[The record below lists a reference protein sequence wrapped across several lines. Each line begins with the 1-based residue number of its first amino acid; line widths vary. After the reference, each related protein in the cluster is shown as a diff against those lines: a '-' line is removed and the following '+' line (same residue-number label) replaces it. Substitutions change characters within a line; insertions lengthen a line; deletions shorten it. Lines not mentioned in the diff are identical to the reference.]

1 MAIQV
6 TLDQQLQIVED
17 GVTVLDLTDVQSS
30 YQVDVFIN
38 VPLHLAPSA
47 SLVFD
52 AGTTT
57 LIASWVSIV
66 GLAGNI
72 DGAAYGE
79 LTFNAL
85 GTEPVQVGPGP
96 FNLSRTEAGYIG
108 LTNTSAVPLIGSL
121 TLFGRLS

>member
-6 TLDQQLQIVED
+6 TIDQQLQVVED
-17 GVTVLDLTDVQSS
+17 GVTVLDLSDVQNSFE
-30 YQVDVFIN
+30 VDTFIN
-38 VPLHLAPSA
+38 VPLRLAPA
-47 SLVFD
+47 ATLVFD

-66 GLAGNI
+66 GLAGHI
-72 DGAAYGE
+72 DGPAYGE

-96 FNLSRTEAGYIG
+96 FNLSRAEASYIA
-108 LTNTSAVPLIGSL
+108 LINTSAVTLTGSL
-121 TLFGRLS
+121 TLLGRLS